1 MAFSVGD
8 RVSYNGRIGTVTRT
22 NVLAVAN
29 RILVEWEDGLS
40 LATVLQI
47 SDVVSA

>member
-1 MAFSVGD
+1 MTFSVGD

-22 NVLAVAN
+22 NVLAIAD